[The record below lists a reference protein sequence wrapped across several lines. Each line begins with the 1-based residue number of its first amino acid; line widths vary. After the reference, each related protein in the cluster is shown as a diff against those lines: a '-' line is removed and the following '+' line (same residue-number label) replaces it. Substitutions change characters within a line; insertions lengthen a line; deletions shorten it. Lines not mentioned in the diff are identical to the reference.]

1 MPHKT
6 LAILNAWWIG
16 ALDML
21 TPVSKETAQLPAGAT
36 TRAVQ
41 GPRGAGA
48 YICMYKHTDQEN
60 WGVNHITCRQIC
72 DHKG

>member
-1 MPHKT
+1 MSLATDYITIAGGSYAHKT

-21 TPVSKETAQLPAGAT
+21 SPVSKETAQLPAGAT

-48 YICMYKHTDQEN
+48 LYIYIQAHRSVK
-60 WGVNHITCRQIC
+60 
-72 DHKG
+72 

>member
-1 MPHKT
+1 MPYKT

-21 TPVSKETAQLPAGAT
+21 SPVSKETAQLPAGAT

-48 YICMYKHTDQEN
+48 LYIYIQAHRSVK
-60 WGVNHITCRQIC
+60 
-72 DHKG
+72 